1 MNTQSGQQVPIVRVW
16 SARPEVKEAKW
27 AESTVTAKQWL
38 MLEQMEEERDALRE
52 IAEQER
58 ELRLEAERNVRRM
71 NKRWARAYEAATRE
85 RNLNETLT
93 EALFTVSWIALLLA
107 MVVVWMAYK

>member
-1 MNTQSGQQVPIVRVW
+1 MNTQSGQQVPIVCVW
-16 SARPEVKEAKW
+16 SARPEVKRAVNATPEEQRFA
-27 AESTVTAKQWL
+27 
-38 MLEQMEEERDALRE
+38 LEQLEEERDALRE

-58 ELRLEAERNVRRM
+58 ELRLEAEHNARMM
-71 NKRWARAYEAATRE
+71 NKRRARAYEAATRE

>member
-1 MNTQSGQQVPIVRVW
+1 MSTQSGQQGAIVRVW
-16 SARPEVKEAKW
+16 SARPEMARAVNMTPEEQRLA
-27 AESTVTAKQWL
+27 
-38 MLEQMEEERDALRE
+38 LEKMEEECVALGE

-58 ELRLEAERNVRRM
+58 ELRLEAEQSARRM
-71 NKRWARAYEAATRE
+71 NQRRARAYEAATRE

>member
-1 MNTQSGQQVPIVRVW
+1 MNTQSGQQGTIVRVW
-16 SARPEVKEAKW
+16 SARPEVKCA
-27 AESTVTAKQWL
+27 ASTVTEKQWL
-38 MLEQMEEERDALRE
+38 MLEQMEEECNALRE
-52 IAEQER
+52 LAEQER
-58 ELRLEAERNVRRM
+58 ELRLEAERNARMMNQRR
-71 NKRWARAYEAATRE
+71 ARAYEAATRE

>member
-1 MNTQSGQQVPIVRVW
+1 MNTQGGQQVPIVRVW
-16 SARPEVKEAKW
+16 SVRPEVKEAKW

>member
-1 MNTQSGQQVPIVRVW
+1 MSTQSGQQVPIVRVR
-16 SARPEVKEAKW
+16 SARPEVKRAVNATPEELRFA
-27 AESTVTAKQWL
+27 
-38 MLEQMEEERDALRE
+38 LEQMEEECNALGE
-52 IAEQER
+52 LAEQEQ
-58 ELRLEAERNVRRM
+58 ELRLEAEQNARRM

-85 RNLNETLT
+85 RNRNETLT

>member
-1 MNTQSGQQVPIVRVW
+1 MSTQSGQQVPIVRVW
-16 SARPEVKEAKW
+16 SVRPEVKEAKW

-38 MLEQMEEERDALRE
+38 MLEQMEEECNALRE
-52 IAEQER
+52 LAEQER
-58 ELRLEAERNVRRM
+58 ELRLEAEHNARMM
-71 NKRWARAYEAATRE
+71 NKRRARAYEAATRE

>member
-1 MNTQSGQQVPIVRVW
+1 MNTQSGQQGVIVRVW
-16 SARPEVKEAKW
+16 SARPEVKRAVN
-27 AESTVTAKQWL
+27 VTPEEQKFA
-38 MLEQMEEERDALRE
+38 LEQLEEERDALRE

-58 ELRLEAERNVRRM
+58 ELRLEAERNARRM
-71 NKRWARAYEAATRE
+71 NKRWTRAYEAATRE
-85 RNLNETLT
+85 RDRNATLT

>member
-1 MNTQSGQQVPIVRVW
+1 MSTQSGQQVPIVRVW
-16 SARPEVKEAKW
+16 SVRPEVKEAKW

-38 MLEQMEEERDALRE
+38 MLEQMEEECNALRE

-58 ELRLEAERNVRRM
+58 ELRLEAERNARMM
-71 NKRWARAYEAATRE
+71 NKRRARAYEAATRE

>member
-1 MNTQSGQQVPIVRVW
+1 MSTQSGQQVPIVRVW
-16 SARPEVKEAKW
+16 SARPETKG
-27 AESTVTAKQWL
+27 AESTITAKQWL

-52 IAEQER
+52 LAEQER
-58 ELRLEAERNVRRM
+58 ELRLEAERNARMM
-71 NKRWARAYEAATRE
+71 NKRRARAYEAATRE
-85 RNLNETLT
+85 RNRNETLT